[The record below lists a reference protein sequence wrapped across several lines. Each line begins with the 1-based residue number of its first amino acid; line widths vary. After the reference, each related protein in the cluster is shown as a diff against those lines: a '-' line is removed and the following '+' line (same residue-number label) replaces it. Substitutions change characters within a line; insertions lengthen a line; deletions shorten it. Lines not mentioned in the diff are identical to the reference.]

1 MNNFY
6 NQDAEQYVLSAL
18 IFDNNSIDKIS
29 GLEEKHFY
37 LQTHKDIYQTIISLI
52 ANSKPADV
60 LTISDANRSI
70 NLQYLHEVASSGYS
84 NANIRYHANIIRAGY
99 LKREIKKAAHDLM
112 ADVASVK
119 PEQAIQNAL
128 IRLDDLTRAS
138 DKKEPR
144 RLSEI
149 ALEVITH
156 IDDVMHNNK
165 KDFVL
170 STGLA
175 DLDRILNG
183 GVRGGDLVIIAG
195 RPSMG
200 KTALVGTICQNNI
213 SDQAGGISSIEMSAY
228 QMASR
233 FISGL
238 GGIDSGRLLN
248 SNLNGDDWPNVT
260 QAVQSLQDANIFICD
275 QSSVSLIDLQGKIRE
290 LKRKHDIKYYFVDY
304 LQIMDLGDAENLNRE
319 IGKVTRGLKVLA
331 KELDIPIF
339 VLSQFNRGANQRAD
353 QKPRLADLRDS
364 GSIEQDADVVIAP
377 HRDLMDDSK
386 PTEMLILKNRHG
398 ATGSIYVT
406 YRGSHFRF
414 ENFIGE
420 IPVDQ
425 PKQRGFHAKPH

>member
-18 IFDNNSIDKIS
+18 LFNNNSIDKIQ

-37 LQTHKDIYQTIISLI
+37 LQTHRDIYRTATTLIS
-52 ANSKPADV
+52 NSKPADV
-60 LTISDANRSI
+60 LTISDADKSI
-70 NLQYLHEVASSGYS
+70 NLQYLHDLSHQAYTS
-84 NANIRYHANIIRAGY
+84 ANIEYHAEIVKAGY
-99 LKREIKKAAHDLM
+99 LKREIQKAAHELM
-112 ADVASVK
+112 ADVNHAK

-128 IRLDDLTRAS
+128 IRLDDLTRSS

-165 KDFVL
+165 HDFVL
-170 STGLA
+170 KTGLA

-200 KTALVGTICQNNI
+200 KTALIGTICQNNI
-213 SDQAGGISSIEMSAY
+213 REQSGGISSIEMSAY

-233 FISGL
+233 FLSGL
-238 GGIDSGRLLN
+238 GGIDSGKLLN
-248 SNLNGDDWPNVT
+248 SNLGDDDWPKVT
-260 QAVQSLQDANIFICD
+260 HAVKSLQDANIFICD
-275 QSSVSLIDLQGKIRE
+275 QSSVSLIDLQSKIRE

-319 IGKVTRGLKVLA
+319 IGKVTRGLKILA

-386 PTEMLILKNRHG
+386 PTEMLVLKNRHG

-414 ENFIGE
+414 ENFVGE
-420 IPVDQ
+420 IPVEQ
-425 PKQRGFHAKPH
+425 PKQRGFRAKPY